1 MNNDSLILQAC
12 NTVKNLKVSSVDMD
26 GTLGRLATCNAI
38 FIIKNKEAEVDDP
51 KIIDYKENLKKVNES
66 ILEMQRIFRDINA
79 TIDLM
84 TRAVE
89 DR

>member
-38 FIIKNKEAEVDDP
+38 FIIKNKEAEADDP